1 MSSLDLAVIG
11 NSSVAALV
19 DRQARIVFASLPRLD
34 SDPVF
39 CSLLRGGDAAGAA
52 PADGALSVELKEHG
66 DTEQAYLDNTAVLH
80 SVLHDQ
86 NGGAVEVVD
95 FAPRYDLHNR
105 THRPPMLVRRIT
117 PVAGRPM
124 IRVLV
129 RPMSDYGAAPLKSVR
144 GSHHVV
150 YFSDRQRQRLTTTIP
165 VSYVMEER
173 YFRLDQQHWILW
185 GPDEP
190 IDSDLEDLCR
200 RYFETTMGHWRLWV
214 RGLTIPF
221 EWQEAVIRAAIT
233 LKLCMFEETGAI
245 AAALTTSIPE
255 APNTVRN
262 WDYRYCWL
270 RDAVFVIR
278 ALNRLSVT
286 RTMEQYISFITDV
299 IDVAREG
306 VIQPVYGIS
315 READLTETIAEGLAG
330 YRGMGPVRVGNAAY
344 EQVQNDVY
352 GSMVLAAVH
361 LFFDSRLLRKPAN
374 EELYDQLEFLG
385 KRAVAAFDQ
394 PDAGPWELRGSASV
408 HTFSSMMC
416 WAACDRLKRIAR
428 ILGRTDRTEY
438 WSGEAERLK
447 SEILRRTWSPSRN
460 SFVSTF
466 DGNELDAGL
475 LLMAQIGFVQA
486 SDPRYV
492 ATVERIGQELKR
504 GDFIYRYVVRDDFG
518 EPETAFLICTFWYI
532 DALAAIGRTVEARAL
547 FDKIMTYRNR
557 FGLFSEDV
565 DPKTGELWG
574 NFPQAYSM
582 VGLINSAMNLSLS
595 WEEAS

>member
-1 MSSLDLAVIG
+1 LDLAVIG
-11 NSSVAALV
+11 NSSVAALI
-19 DRQARIVFASLPRLD
+19 DAQARIVFASLPRLD

-39 CSLLRGGDAAGAA
+39 CSLLRGGEAAGAA
-52 PADGALSVELKEHG
+52 PADGALSIELRG
-66 DTEQAYLDNTAVLH
+66 FTSSEQAYLDNTAVLH
-80 SVLHDQ
+80 TVLTDAD
-86 NGGAVEVVD
+86 GGAVEITD
-95 FAPRYDLHNR
+95 FAPRYDMHNR
-105 THRPPMLVRRIT
+105 THRPPMLVRRLK
-117 PVAGRPM
+117 PLAGRPM
-124 IRVLV
+124 VRVV
-129 RPMSDYGAAPLKSVR
+129 ARPMGDYGAGALKSVR
-144 GSHHVV
+144 GSHHVT
-150 YFSDRQRQRLTTTIP
+150 YFSDRQRQRMTTTIP

-173 YFRLDQQHWILW
+173 YFRLDEQHWILW

-200 RYFETTMGHWRLWV
+200 RYFETTISHWRLWV

-255 APNTVRN
+255 APNTIRN

-270 RDAVFVIR
+270 RDSVFVIR

-299 IDVAREG
+299 IDIAREG

-315 READLTETIAEGLAG
+315 READLTETIAESLAG

-361 LFFDSRLLRKPAN
+361 LFFDQRLLRKPAN

-385 KRAVAAFDQ
+385 KRAVEAFDK
-394 PDAGPWELRGSASV
+394 PDAGPWELRGTASV
-408 HTFSSMMC
+408 HTFSAMMC

-428 ILGRTDRTEY
+428 IMGRTDRTEY

-447 SEILRRTWSPSRN
+447 SEIMRRSWSESRN
-460 SFVSTF
+460 CFVSTF
-466 DGNELDAGL
+466 DGSELDASM

-532 DALAAIGRTVEARAL
+532 DALAAIGKTVEARGL

>member
-1 MSSLDLAVIG
+1 
-11 NSSVAALV
+11 
-19 DRQARIVFASLPRLD
+19 
-34 SDPVF
+34 
-39 CSLLRGGDAAGAA
+39 
-52 PADGALSVELKEHG
+52 
-66 DTEQAYLDNTAVLH
+66 
-80 SVLHDQ
+80 
-86 NGGAVEVVD
+86 
-95 FAPRYDLHNR
+95 
-105 THRPPMLVRRIT
+105 
-117 PVAGRPM
+117 M
-124 IRVLV
+124 IRVV
-129 RPMSDYGAAPLKSVR
+129 ARPMSDYGGTPLKSVR
-144 GSHHVV
+144 GSHHIV
-150 YFSDRQRQRLTTTIP
+150 YFSDRQRQRMTTTIP

-173 YFRLDQQHWILW
+173 YFRLDQQCWILW

-190 IDSDLEDLCR
+190 IDADLEDLCR
-200 RYFETTMGHWRLWV
+200 RYFETTCGHWRLWV

-221 EWQEAVIRAAIT
+221 EWQQEVIRAAIT

-270 RDAVFVIR
+270 RDSVFVIR

-306 VIQPVYGIS
+306 AIQPVYGIS
-315 READLTETIAEGLAG
+315 REAELTETIAESLAG

-344 EQVQNDVY
+344 TQVQNDVY

-361 LFFDSRLLRKPAN
+361 LFFDQRLLRKPAN
-374 EELYDQLEFLG
+374 EELYEQLEFLG
-385 KRAVAAFDQ
+385 KRAVEAFDK

-408 HTFSSMMC
+408 HTFSAMMC
-416 WAACDRLKRIAR
+416 WAACDRLTRIAR
-428 ILGRTDRTEY
+428 SLGHGDRAEY
-438 WSGEAERLK
+438 WDSEAERLK
-447 SEILRRTWSPSRN
+447 TEIIRRTWSEQLN

-466 DGNELDAGL
+466 DGQDMDASL
-475 LLMAQIGFVQA
+475 LLMVQIGFIQA
-486 SDPRYV
+486 SDARYV
-492 ATVERIGQELKR
+492 ATVERVGQELKR
-504 GDFIYRYVVRDDFG
+504 GDFIYRYVIRDDFG

-532 DALAAIGRTVEARAL
+532 DALAAIGRTAEARAL
-547 FDKIMTYRNR
+547 FDKIMRYRNR

>member
-11 NSSVAALV
+11 NSSVAALI
-19 DRQARIVFASLPRLD
+19 DRRGRIVFASMPRLD

-39 CSLLRGGDAAGAA
+39 CALLRGGDAAGVD
-52 PADGALSVELKEHG
+52 PADGALSIELR
-66 DTEQAYLDNTAVLH
+66 DYASSEQSYLENTAVLH
-80 SVLHDQ
+80 SVLVDKD
-86 NGGAVEVVD
+86 GGSIEIVD
-95 FAPRYDLHNR
+95 FAPRYDLYGR
-105 THRPPMLVRRIT
+105 THRPPVIVRRIT

-124 IRVLV
+124 VKV
-129 RPMSDYGAAPLKSVR
+129 MARPMSDYGGAACNAVR
-144 GSHHVV
+144 GSHHVA
-150 YFSDRQRQRLTTTIP
+150 YSSERQRHRMTTTIP

-173 YFRLDQQHWILW
+173 YFRLDQQHWIVW
-185 GPDEP
+185 APDEP
-190 IDSDLEDLCR
+190 VEADFEDLCR
-200 RYFETTMGHWRLWV
+200 RYFEMTTANWRLWV
-214 RGLTIPF
+214 RGLSIPF
-221 EWQEAVIRAAIT
+221 EWQEPVIRAAIT

-255 APNTVRN
+255 APNTIRN
-262 WDYRYCWL
+262 WDYRFCWL

-278 ALNRLSVT
+278 ALNRLGVT
-286 RTMEQYISFITDV
+286 RTMEQYIGFITDV
-299 IDVAREG
+299 IDNARDG

-315 READLTETIAEGLAG
+315 LESDLTETIAESLAG

-344 EQVQNDVY
+344 YQVQNDVY

-361 LFFDSRLLRKPAN
+361 LFFDHRLLRKPAN
-374 EELYDQLEFLG
+374 EELYGQLEFLG
-385 KRAVAAFDQ
+385 ERALKSYDQ
-394 PDAGPWELRGSASV
+394 PDAGLWELRGTAAI
-408 HTFSSMMC
+408 HTFSAMMC

-428 ILGRTDRTEY
+428 VMGKTDRTEF

-447 SEILRRTWSPSRN
+447 AEIVRRTWSEKRN

-466 DGNELDAGL
+466 DGDDLDAAL

-486 SDPRYV
+486 SDERYI
-492 ATVERIGQELKR
+492 ATVERIGEELKR
-504 GDFIYRYVVRDDFG
+504 GDFIYRYVIRDDFG
-518 EPETAFLICTFWYI
+518 HPETAFLVCTFWYI
-532 DALAAIGRTVEARAL
+532 DALAAIGRTIEARTL
-547 FDKIMTYRNR
+547 FEKVMGYRNR

-582 VGLINSAMNLSLS
+582 VGLINSAMNLSLT

>member
-11 NSSVAALV
+11 NSSVAALI
-19 DRQARIVFASLPRLD
+19 DSRARIVFASMPRLD

-39 CSLLRGGDAAGAA
+39 CSLLRGGDAAGAN
-52 PADGALSVELKEHG
+52 PADGALSIELRDFKSS
-66 DTEQAYLDNTAVLH
+66 EQSYLENTALLNTVLVDQDGG
-80 SVLHDQ
+80 SV
-86 NGGAVEVVD
+86 EIVD
-95 FAPRYDLHNR
+95 FAPRYDLHGR
-105 THRPPMLVRRIT
+105 THRPPVIARRIT

-124 IRVLV
+124 VKV
-129 RPMSDYGAAPLKSVR
+129 VARPMSDYGGATCNAIR
-144 GSHHVV
+144 GSHHIV
-150 YFSDRQRQRLTTTIP
+150 YSSERQRHRMTTTIP

-185 GPDEP
+185 APDEP
-190 IDSDLEDLCR
+190 VEADFEDLSR
-200 RYFETTMGHWRLWV
+200 RYYEMTMANWRLWV

-221 EWQEAVIRAAIT
+221 EWQEPVIRAAIT

-245 AAALTTSIPE
+245 VAALTTSIPE
-255 APNTVRN
+255 AKNTIRN
-262 WDYRYCWL
+262 WDYRFCWL
-270 RDAVFVIR
+270 RDSVFVIR
-278 ALNRLSVT
+278 ALNRLGVT
-286 RTMEQYISFITDV
+286 RTMEQYIGFITDV
-299 IDVAREG
+299 IDNAQNG

-315 READLTETIAEGLAG
+315 LEADLTETTAPALAG

-344 EQVQNDVY
+344 YQVQNDVF

-361 LFFDSRLLRKPAN
+361 VFFDQRLLRKPAN
-374 EELYDQLEFLG
+374 EELYGQLEDLG
-385 KRAVAAFDQ
+385 KRAAEVYDQ
-394 PDAGPWELRGSASV
+394 PDAGLWELRGTANV
-408 HTFSSMMC
+408 HTFSAMMC

-428 ILGRTDRTEY
+428 IMGKADRAEF

-447 SEILRRTWSPSRN
+447 SEIMRRTWSEKRN
-460 SFVSTF
+460 SFVATF
-466 DGNELDAGL
+466 DGSELDAAL

-486 SDPRYV
+486 SDQRYI

-504 GDFIYRYVVRDDFG
+504 GDFIYRYVISDDFG
-518 EPETAFLICTFWYI
+518 HPETAFLVCTFWYI
-532 DALAAIGRTVEARAL
+532 DALASIGRTIEARTL
-547 FDKIMTYRNR
+547 FEKILGYRNR

>member
-19 DRQARIVFASLPRLD
+19 DAQARIVFASLPRLD

-52 PADGALSVELKEHG
+52 PADGALSVELMDFKSS
-66 DTEQAYLDNTAVLH
+66 EQAYLDNTAVLH
-80 SVLHDQ
+80 SVLSDT
-86 NGGAVEVVD
+86 NGGAIEIVD

-117 PVAGRPM
+117 PVSGRPM
-124 IRVLV
+124 VRIVA
-129 RPMSDYGAAPLKSVR
+129 RPMSDYGGTVLKSVR
-144 GSHHVV
+144 GSHHIV
-150 YFSDRQRQRLTTTIP
+150 YFSDRQRQRMTTTIP
-165 VSYVMEER
+165 VSYILEER
-173 YFRLDQQHWILW
+173 DFRLDEQHWILW

-190 IDSDLEDLCR
+190 IDSDLHDLCR
-200 RYFETTMGHWRLWV
+200 RYFESTLGHWRFWV

-221 EWQEAVIRAAIT
+221 EWQQAVIRAAIT

-255 APNTVRN
+255 APNTIRN

-278 ALNRLSVT
+278 ALNRLGVT
-286 RTMEQYISFITDV
+286 RTMEQYIGFITDV

-315 READLTETIAEGLAG
+315 READLTETIAEALAG

-352 GSMVLAAVH
+352 GSMVLAAIH
-361 LFFDSRLLRKPAN
+361 LFFDQRLLRKPAN

-385 KRAVAAFDQ
+385 QRAVKAFDQ
-394 PDAGPWELRGSASV
+394 PDAGPWELRGTASI
-408 HTFSSMMC
+408 HTFSAMMC

-428 ILGRTDRTEY
+428 IMGRTDRTEY
-438 WSGEAERLK
+438 WSGEEERLK
-447 SEILRRTWSPSRN
+447 SEIIRRAWSESRN

-466 DGNELDAGL
+466 DGNELDASM

-486 SDPRYV
+486 SDARYV

-532 DALAAIGRTVEARAL
+532 DALAAIGKPVEARAL

>member
-11 NSSVAALV
+11 NSSVAALI

-39 CSLLRGGDAAGAA
+39 CSLLRGGDAAGAS
-52 PADGALSVELKEHG
+52 PADGALSIELKDYGES
-66 DTEQAYLDNTAVLH
+66 EQSYLDNSAMLH
-80 SVLHDQ
+80 SVLHDK
-86 NGGAVEVVD
+86 NGGSVEVVD

-117 PVAGRPM
+117 PTAGRPM
-124 IRVLV
+124 IRVLA
-129 RPMSDYGAAPLKSVR
+129 RPMSDYGAASLKSVR
-144 GSHHVV
+144 GSHHIV
-150 YFSDRQRQRLTTTIP
+150 YFSDRQRQRMTTTIP

-173 YFRLDQQHWILW
+173 HFRLDQQHWILW

-190 IDSDLEDLCR
+190 IDSDLEELCR

-255 APNTVRN
+255 APNSIRN

-299 IDVAREG
+299 IDVAQEG

-315 READLTETIAEGLAG
+315 READLTETIAEALAG

-361 LFFDSRLLRKPAN
+361 LFFDHRLLRKPAN

-385 KRAVAAFDQ
+385 KRAVASFDQ

-447 SEILRRTWSPSRN
+447 SEILRRTWSESRN

-466 DGNELDAGL
+466 DGSDLDASL

-504 GDFIYRYVVRDDFG
+504 GDFIYRYVIRDDFG

-547 FDKIMTYRNR
+547 FDKIITYRNR

>member
-52 PADGALSVELKEHG
+52 PADGALSIELKDYDG
-66 DTEQAYLDNTAVLH
+66 SEQSYLDNTAVLH
-80 SVLHDQ
+80 SVLHDK
-86 NGGAVEVVD
+86 NGGSVEIVD

-124 IRVLV
+124 IRVLA
-129 RPMSDYGAAPLKSVR
+129 RPMSDYGGSQLKSVR
-144 GSHHVV
+144 GSHHIV
-150 YFSDRQRQRLTTTIP
+150 YYSDRQRQRMTTTIP

-190 IDSDLEDLCR
+190 VDADLEELCR

-221 EWQEAVIRAAIT
+221 EWQQAVIRAAIT

-255 APNTVRN
+255 APNTIRN

-299 IDVAREG
+299 IDVAQEG
-306 VIQPVYGIS
+306 AIQPVYGIS
-315 READLTETIAEGLAG
+315 READLTETIAEALAG

-344 EQVQNDVY
+344 QQVQNDVY

-361 LFFDSRLLRKPAN
+361 LFFDHRLLRKPAN

-385 KRAVAAFDQ
+385 KRAVEAFDK
-394 PDAGPWELRGSASV
+394 PDAGPWELRGTASV

-428 ILGRTDRTEY
+428 ILGRTDRTEH

-447 SEILRRTWSPSRN
+447 SEILRRTWSSSRN

-466 DGNELDAGL
+466 DGNELDASL

>member
-11 NSSVAALV
+11 NSSVAALI
-19 DRQARIVFASLPRLD
+19 DAQARIVFAGLPRLD

-39 CSLLRGGDAAGAA
+39 CSLLRGGDAAGAS
-52 PADGALSVELKEHG
+52 PADGTLSIELQGFKSS
-66 DTEQAYLDNTAVLH
+66 EQAYLDNTAVLH
-80 SVLHDQ
+80 SVLSED
-86 NGGAVEVVD
+86 NGGAVEIVD
-95 FAPRYDLHNR
+95 FAPRYDRHNR
-105 THRPPMLVRRIT
+105 IHRPPVIVRRIT
-117 PVAGRPM
+117 PVSGRPM
-124 IRVLV
+124 VRVV
-129 RPMSDYGAAPLKSVR
+129 SRPMSDYGGTPLKSLR
-144 GSHHVV
+144 GSHHIV
-150 YFSDRQRQRLTTTIP
+150 YFSDRQRQRMTTTIP
-165 VSYVMEER
+165 VSYIMEER

-190 IDSDLEDLCR
+190 VDADLEDICR
-200 RYFETTMGHWRLWV
+200 RYFETTTAHWRLWV
-214 RGLTIPF
+214 RGLSIPF

-245 AAALTTSIPE
+245 VAALTTSIPE
-255 APNTVRN
+255 APNTIRN

-278 ALNRLSVT
+278 ALNRLGVT
-286 RTMEQYISFITDV
+286 RTMEQYIGFITDV
-299 IDVAREG
+299 IDVARDG

-344 EQVQNDVY
+344 SQVQNDVY
-352 GSMVLAAVH
+352 GSMVLAAIH
-361 LFFDSRLLRKPAN
+361 LFFDHRLLRKPAN
-374 EELYDQLEFLG
+374 EELYEQLEFLG
-385 KRAVAAFDQ
+385 QRAVEAFDQ

-408 HTFSSMMC
+408 HTFSAMMC

-428 ILGRTDRTEY
+428 IMGRTDRTEF
-438 WSGEAERLK
+438 WSDKAEHLK
-447 SEILRRTWSPSRN
+447 LTIERHTWSESRN

-466 DGNELDAGL
+466 DGNDLDASL

-504 GDFIYRYVVRDDFG
+504 GDFIYRYVVGDDFG

-532 DALAAIGRTVEARAL
+532 DALAAIGRSVEARAL
-547 FDKIMTYRNR
+547 FDKIMSYRNR

>member
-52 PADGALSVELKEHG
+52 PADGALSIELKNYRSS
-66 DTEQAYLDNTAVLH
+66 EQSYLDNTAVLH
-80 SVLHDQ
+80 SVLTDQ
-86 NGGAVEVVD
+86 EGGAVEIVD
-95 FAPRYDLHNR
+95 FAPRYDMYNR
-105 THRPPMLVRRIT
+105 VHRPPMLVRRIT
-117 PVAGRPM
+117 PVSGRPM
-124 IRVLV
+124 VKVLA
-129 RPMSDYGAAPLKSVR
+129 RPMSDYGGTQLKSVR
-144 GSHHVV
+144 GSHHIV
-150 YFSDRQRQRLTTTIP
+150 YFSDRQRQRLTTSIP
-165 VSYVMEER
+165 VSYIMEER
-173 YFRLDQQHWILW
+173 TFRLDQQHWILW

-190 IDSDLEDLCR
+190 IDADLEDLCR
-200 RYFETTMGHWRLWV
+200 RYFETTAAHWRLWV

-255 APNTVRN
+255 APNTIRN

-286 RTMEQYISFITDV
+286 RTMEQYISFLTDV
-299 IDVAREG
+299 IDGAREG

-315 READLTETIAEGLAG
+315 READLTETIAESLAG

-344 EQVQNDVY
+344 SQVQNDVY

-361 LFFDSRLLRKPAN
+361 LFFDHRLLRKPAN
-374 EELYDQLEFLG
+374 EELYEQLEFLG
-385 KRAVAAFDQ
+385 HRAIDAFDK

-428 ILGRTDRTEY
+428 SLGRADKTEF

-447 SEILRRTWSPSRN
+447 SEITRRTWSDSLN

-466 DGNELDAGL
+466 DGQDMDASL
-475 LLMAQIGFVQA
+475 LLMAQIGFIQA
-486 SDPRYV
+486 GDPRYV
-492 ATVERIGQELKR
+492 STVERVGQELKR

-532 DALAAIGRTVEARAL
+532 DALAAIGRTVEARAM
-547 FDKIMTYRNR
+547 FDKIMGYRNR

>member
-11 NSSVAALV
+11 NSSVSAMI

-39 CSLLRGGDAAGAA
+39 CSLLRGGAGADA
-52 PADGALSVELKEHG
+52 TQQDGTFSVELR
-66 DTEQAYLDNTAVLH
+66 DFASSEQSYIDNTAVLH
-80 SVLHDQ
+80 SVLTDDD
-86 NGGAVEVVD
+86 GGAVEIVD
-95 FAPRYDLHNR
+95 FAPRYDEHNR
-105 THRPPMLVRRIT
+105 IHRPPMLVRRIT

-124 IRVLV
+124 IRVVV
-129 RPMSDYGAAPLKSVR
+129 RPMGDYGKSSLRAVR
-144 GSHHVV
+144 GSHHIV
-150 YFSDRQRQRLTTTIP
+150 FMGDRNRHRLTTNIP
-165 VSYVMEER
+165 ISYVMEER
-173 YFRLDQQHWILW
+173 YFRIDQQCWILW
-185 GPDEP
+185 APDEP
-190 IDSDLEDLCR
+190 IEADLEDLCR
-200 RYFETTMGHWRLWV
+200 RYFETTTAHWRLWV
-214 RGLTIPF
+214 RGLSIPF

-245 AAALTTSIPE
+245 VAALTTSIPE

-278 ALNRLSVT
+278 ALNRLGVT
-286 RTMEQYISFITDV
+286 RTMEQYIGFITDV
-299 IDVAREG
+299 IDLAEEG

-315 READLTETIAEGLAG
+315 REDDLTESIAEGLAG

-352 GSMVLAAVH
+352 GSLVLAAVH
-361 LFFDSRLLRKPAN
+361 LFFDYRLLRKPAN

-385 KRAVAAFDQ
+385 QRAIQYFDK

-408 HTFSSMMC
+408 HTFSAMMC

-428 ILGRTDRTEY
+428 VMGRTDRTEF
-438 WSGEAERLK
+438 WSDKAEHLK
-447 SEILRRTWSPSRN
+447 LEIERRTWSESRN

-466 DGNELDAGL
+466 DGNELDASL

-486 SDPRYV
+486 NDARYI

-504 GDFIYRYVVRDDFG
+504 GDFIYRYVVKDDFG

-532 DALAAIGRTVEARAL
+532 DALASIGRTLEARAL
-547 FDKIMTYRNR
+547 FDRMMTYRNR

>member
-11 NSSVAALV
+11 NSSVAALI
-19 DRQARIVFASLPRLD
+19 DAQARIVFASLPRLD

-39 CSLLRGGDAAGAA
+39 CALLRGGNAAGADR
-52 PADGALSVELKEHG
+52 ADGALSVELR
-66 DTEQAYLDNTAVLH
+66 DYASSEQSYLENTAVLH
-80 SVLHDQ
+80 SVLTDKD
-86 NGGAVEVVD
+86 GGAVEVVD
-95 FAPRYDLHNR
+95 FAPRYDMYAR

-124 IRVLV
+124 IRMLA
-129 RPMSDYGAAPLKSVR
+129 RPLSDYGGTPCRSVR
-144 GSHHVV
+144 GSHHIV
-150 YFSDRQRQRLTTTIP
+150 YFSDRQRQRMTTSIP
-165 VSYVMEER
+165 ISYAMEER
-173 YFRLDQQHWILW
+173 YFRLDQQHWVLW

-190 IDSDLEDLCR
+190 IDSDLEELCR
-200 RYFETTMGHWRLWV
+200 RYFESTCAHWRLWV
-214 RGLTIPF
+214 RGLSIPF

-255 APNTVRN
+255 APNTIRN

-278 ALNRLSVT
+278 ALNRLGVT
-286 RTMEQYISFITDV
+286 RTMEQYIGFITDI
-299 IDVAREG
+299 IDTARD

-315 READLTETIAEGLAG
+315 READLTETTAPALAG

-344 EQVQNDVY
+344 AQVQNDVY

-361 LFFDSRLLRKPAN
+361 LFFDQRLLRKPAN
-374 EELYDQLEFLG
+374 EELYDQLESLG
-385 KRAVAAFDQ
+385 GRALAVYDK
-394 PDAGPWELRGSASV
+394 PDAGPWELRGTAAV
-408 HTFSSMMC
+408 HTFSAMMC

-428 ILGRTDRTEY
+428 VMGRIDRTEY
-438 WSGEAERLK
+438 WSGKAEHLK
-447 SEILRRTWSPSRN
+447 AEITRRTWSEQLHC
-460 SFVSTF
+460 FVSTF
-466 DGNELDAGL
+466 DGNELDAAL
-475 LLMAQIGFVQA
+475 LLMPQLGFVQP
-486 SDPRYV
+486 SDERYV
-492 ATVERIGQELKR
+492 ATVDRIGKELKR

-532 DALAAIGRTVEARAL
+532 DALAAIGRTIEARAL